1 MWIQIIL
8 IAAMFGITLY
18 LVRSTPS
25 ARHLAL
31 RRLLLFIALVV
42 SIVVILA
49 PGWLT
54 AIAHALGIGRG
65 TDLLLYG
72 LIVVFLLYA
81 VTDYKRS
88 LQAARATTTLARQ
101 LALTEARL
109 EDAIARQRGSTEH
122 PEKSTSPD

>member
-18 LVRSTPS
+18 LIRSTPS

-31 RRLLLFIALVV
+31 RRLLLFIALILA
-42 SIVVILA
+42 IVIILA

-72 LIVVFLLYA
+72 VIVVFLLYA
-81 VTDYKRS
+81 VTEYKRS
-88 LQAARATTTLARQ
+88 LQAARAMTALARK

-109 EDAIARQRGSTEH
+109 DDAMARLEGTGD
-122 PEKSTSPD
+122 SPRKGATRD

>member
-8 IAAMFGITLY
+8 ISAMFGITLY

-31 RRLLLFIALVV
+31 RRLLLFIALVC
-42 SIVVILA
+42 SIVIILA

-81 VTDYKRS
+81 VTEYKRS
-88 LQAARATTTLARQ
+88 LQATRATTTLARQ

-109 EDAIARQRGSTEH
+109 EDVIARQQSDAGRDDE
-122 PEKSTSPD
+122 STSRD